1 MRGRDPVILER
12 DKELATLAAAIAG
25 ASTGHGTFVLVEGPA
40 GIGKTTLLR
49 AACQRPAAAEAQ
61 VLTGRG
67 LALERDFPYGIVRQ
81 LIEPVRAAATPQ
93 EWAGLLDGAA
103 GLAARV
109 FDWAG
114 TPSVEDDTPY
124 AVTHGLYW
132 LAANLAAGRPLVIAV
147 DDGHWADT
155 ASLRWLTHLAQRIE
169 DVPVALLIAVRTAPG
184 EPALL
189 ADLRASPACQLLRL
203 PPLTG
208 DAAAMLIRQRF
219 GADAAAELCSACHA
233 STGGNPFL
241 LESLAAALRAADG
254 PRPA

>member
-81 LIEPVRAAATPQ
+81 LIEPVRVAATPQ

-103 GLAARV
+103 GSSTGPGPPRSRTTRPTRSPTACTGWPRTWRRAAR
-109 FDWAG
+109 W
-114 TPSVEDDTPY
+114 
-124 AVTHGLYW
+124 
-132 LAANLAAGRPLVIAV
+132 
-147 DDGHWADT
+147 
-155 ASLRWLTHLAQRIE
+155 
-169 DVPVALLIAVRTAPG
+169 
-184 EPALL
+184 
-189 ADLRASPACQLLRL
+189 
-203 PPLTG
+203 
-208 DAAAMLIRQRF
+208 
-219 GADAAAELCSACHA
+219 
-233 STGGNPFL
+233 
-241 LESLAAALRAADG
+241 
-254 PRPA
+254 